1 MSMVA
6 ALSIRHHLHVSDDT
20 VRLDKAVAGVSN
32 IGPTIATV
40 SDRTGVLW

>member
-6 ALSIRHHLHVSDDT
+6 VTSIRHHLHVGDDT
-20 VRLDKAVAGVSN
+20 ARLGKAVAGVSN

-40 SDRTGVLW
+40 SDRTGMLW